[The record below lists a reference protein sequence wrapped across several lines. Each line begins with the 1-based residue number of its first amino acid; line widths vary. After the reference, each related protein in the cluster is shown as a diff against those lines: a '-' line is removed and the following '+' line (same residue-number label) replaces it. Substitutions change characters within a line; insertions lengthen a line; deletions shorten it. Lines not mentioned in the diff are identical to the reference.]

1 MDLNIV
7 ITNGWVRPRLLGH
20 QPVLFVNPQ
29 GNGQWQNIYWKRE
42 KKNNHLEK
50 HEHLKVKNRSA

>member
-1 MDLNIV
+1 MDLNTV

-29 GNGQWQNIYWKRE
+29 GKGQWQNIHWKRE
-42 KKNNHLEK
+42 KKINHLEK
-50 HEHLKVKNRSA
+50 HDHHKV